1 MRFRNACSALLVVAS
16 VVLAAGCG
24 VANGSE
30 PLPAAP
36 TVATRPVLA
45 PVVTLAP
52 KTAAGFRPATAY
64 PTFTPAFTPA
74 PTRLVLLPAVTVMA
88 SPEATAVPVSADTVA
103 SDTAAPTPTV
113 PRFACVVEYRR
124 WLVEGKRGGAA
135 PELTEGLTEF
145 RALYP
150 YCGRGRFEPVFSIGR
165 LCDDENRVAGVTV
178 MGHLSR
184 GRDYNHNVRL
194 GPTAATS
201 WGHMLIH
208 FDRLPN
214 RAAGG
219 CWYYEPLANR
229 WYEEVVGRSGGGVA
243 AVAPTAAAAEDV
255 GSDDADGGNYQVCNA
270 ELRLLIEETA
280 PPYDYT
286 MLNELV
292 RQVGTG
298 LSECS
303 VGWKPVV
310 AESAISED
318 CPDGTSGTDEFG
330 DVVVHWQTPPAVGD
344 RCWVFRVEERA
355 WDDR

>member
-1 MRFRNACSALLVVAS
+1 MWCRNAWTVLLLGAS
-16 VVLAAGCG
+16 VALAAGCA
-24 VANGSE
+24 VMNGNA
-30 PLPAAP
+30 PAPAVAP
-36 TVATRPVLA
+36 TLAPRPVLE

-52 KTAAGFRPATAY
+52 KTDNGFVPATPW
-64 PTFTPAFTPA
+64 PTFTPE
-74 PTRLVLLPAVTVMA
+74 PTRAALLPAVTVVA
-88 SPEATAVPVSADTVA
+88 APEVTEVPVSAEIDETDPA
-103 SDTAAPTPTV
+103 EPTPTV
-113 PRFACVVEYRR
+113 PRFACTVEYRR
-124 WLVEGKRGGAA
+124 WLVEGRRGGTA
-135 PELTEGLTEF
+135 PELTDGLEQF
-145 RALYP
+145 RQLFP

-219 CWYYEPLANR
+219 CWYYEPLADR
-229 WYEEVVGRSGGGVA
+229 WYEEIVGNGGGSVVA
-243 AVAPTAAAAEDV
+243 AAAPTAAAQD
-255 GSDDADGGNYQVCNA
+255 GRRDDAGAGDFAVCNA

-280 PPYDYT
+280 PPFDHA

-298 LSECS
+298 LADCS

-310 AESAISED
+310 AESSISED

-330 DVVVHWQTPPAVGD
+330 DVVVHWETAPGNAD
-344 RCWVFRVEERA
+344 RCWIFHAEERA